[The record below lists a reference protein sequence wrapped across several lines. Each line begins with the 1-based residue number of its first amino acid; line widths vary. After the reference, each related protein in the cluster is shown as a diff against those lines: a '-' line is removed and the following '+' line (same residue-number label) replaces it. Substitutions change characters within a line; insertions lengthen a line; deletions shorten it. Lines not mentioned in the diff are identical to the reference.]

1 MLVYYKPCLVK
12 LEDVVKDITDDIERQ
27 KSLLLY
33 FRLNVCPKG
42 EVTWLRIPKTREE
55 LDSCEYEMAML
66 FLSVL
71 SWTDLRYG
79 NAFLLEG

>member
-1 MLVYYKPCLVK
+1 MLVYKPYLVK
-12 LEDVVKDITDDIERQ
+12 LEDVVKDMTDDRERQ

-42 EVTWLRIPKTREE
+42 EVTWLRIPRTSEE
-55 LDSCEYEMAML
+55 LNSCEYEMARL
-66 FLSVL
+66 FFSVL